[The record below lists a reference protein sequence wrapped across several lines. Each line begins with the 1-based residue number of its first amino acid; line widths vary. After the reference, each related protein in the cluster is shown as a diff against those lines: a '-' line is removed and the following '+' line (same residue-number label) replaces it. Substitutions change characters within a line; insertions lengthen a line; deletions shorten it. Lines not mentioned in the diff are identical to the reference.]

1 MNYRTKGI
9 LGLSILGILLL
20 LFVFGNFVCRFD
32 SLSTRLTERNMP
44 PTSLHWFGTD
54 ELGRDLF
61 ARTLQGMRISLS
73 IGILAATID
82 IVLGTLWGAI
92 AAFYGGI
99 IERIMMRCAELLYS
113 VPYLL
118 FVILA
123 SALIGTG
130 IVPILVSMLC
140 VGWIQ
145 MARIVRVLVK
155 EARCSEY
162 VVAAYAL
169 GFPQS
174 RIFFAHILPNV
185 IGPILAA
192 CMLSVPYAIF
202 TEAFLSFLGI
212 GIQPPIASLGSMV
225 SDAIPAMRYY
235 PWRLLFPA
243 SFISFLIFGVM
254 LLSDSLRDYYDP
266 KQRILTR
273 NTT

>member
-1 MNYRTKGI
+1 MKYTVKSLLGCAI
-9 LGLSILGILLL
+9 LGTLLL
-20 LFVFGNFVCRFD
+20 LFFFGSMVCQFD
-32 SLSTRLTERNMP
+32 ATTTCLADKNMP
-44 PTSLHWFGTD
+44 PNFLHWFGTD

-61 ARTLQGMRISLS
+61 ARTLQGMRISLC
-73 IGILAATID
+73 IGLLAACID
-82 IVLGTLWGAI
+82 GSIGTLWGAT
-92 AAFYGGI
+92 AAFCGGTT
-99 IERIMMRCAELLYS
+99 EKMMMRCAELLYS

-123 SALIGTG
+123 SVLLGTG
-130 IVPILVSMLC
+130 IIPIVVSMFC
-140 VGWIQ
+140 IGWIQ
-145 MARIVRVLVK
+145 MSRIVRLLVK
-155 EARCSEY
+155 EALCSEY
-162 VVAAYAL
+162 VLAAHAL
-169 GFPQS
+169 GVRRS
-174 RIFFAHILPNV
+174 RIFFAHIMPNI

-254 LLSDSLRDYYDP
+254 LVSDSLRDHYDP